1 MESITC
7 EQFTHKP
14 LILNDRDFYFKVLP
28 ATISPHIC
36 GHPTKIT
43 TPSPPELVETS
54 ILISGFHLFSAHV
67 LKRIALL
74 PIGKTDAVP
83 RRRFRRVEL
92 RAAGYRVPSR
102 MTTVGRKVHE
112 VAQVPEDHLLFR
124 CERSGRRRHRLLRH
138 RSAFRRGV
146 AVGDAGPRGHQPTGG
161 GSQQRG

>member
-1 MESITC
+1 MESMTC
-7 EQFTHKP
+7 EQFPPKQ

-28 ATISPHIC
+28 VTISPHVC
-36 GHPTKIT
+36 GQSDEDHH
-43 TPSPPELVETS
+43 PSPPAPLETS
-54 ILISGFHLFSAHV
+54 IFKSGFHFLSAHV
-67 LKRIALL
+67 LKWIALL
-74 PIGKTDAVP
+74 PIRKTDAVP
-83 RRRFRRVEL
+83 RGRFRRGEL

>member
-43 TPSPPELVETS
+43 TPSPPELLETS

-83 RRRFRRVEL
+83 RRRVRKRNCVRQGTGSPADRR
-92 RAAGYRVPSR
+92 
-102 MTTVGRKVHE
+102 TTG
-112 VAQVPEDHLLFR
+112 
-124 CERSGRRRHRLLRH
+124 GRRMNSLRFLKTTFFFAA
-138 RSAFRRGV
+138 SVLV
-146 AVGDAGPRGHQPTGG
+146 AAAT
-161 GSQQRG
+161 